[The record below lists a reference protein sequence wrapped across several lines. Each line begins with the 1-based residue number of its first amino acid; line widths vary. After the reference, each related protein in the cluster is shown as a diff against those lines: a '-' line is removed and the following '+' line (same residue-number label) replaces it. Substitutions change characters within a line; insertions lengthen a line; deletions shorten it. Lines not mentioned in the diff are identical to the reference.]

1 MSVRSDVAVIAVGS
15 GAGNVSAA
23 VVAVPAVAVVV
34 VGDAADV
41 DAGVSVWEYGQAT
54 RWVGSAAVAA
64 AVAVVSGVCAGGEEE
79 HGEAAE

>member
-1 MSVRSDVAVIAVGS
+1 MAVVTVWSWAVDVATAVIS
-15 GAGNVSAA
+15 
-23 VVAVPAVAVVV
+23 VPAVAVVV